1 MTDFSID
8 KSFIAPQRTFGYS
21 AFAEA
26 PECSREFNT
35 GTRQTFHMKVA
46 VGKGL
51 LRDLLLLALIAACW
65 VADPQAT
72 ALAAT
77 DGAITPPTPAA
88 LQNFQTI
95 DAMEVERHW
104 PAGLRVDWETGIPNG
119 RLAAPGI
126 PHTHCSAFVASAA
139 ERLGV
144 YILRPPQHS
153 QTLLANAQYD
163 WLAREGTRWGWTPL
177 TDAIDAQNRANLGD
191 LVVAVY
197 RNHHD
202 DKPGHI
208 AIVRPDDKTVADIE
222 RDGPQ
227 VTQAG
232 GTNHRSIALR
242 LGFASH
248 PLAWEGHEVRFY
260 AHAVAPKRRN

>member
-1 MTDFSID
+1 MSLEHETIE
-8 KSFIAPQRTFGYS
+8 RT
-21 AFAEA
+21 
-26 PECSREFNT
+26 T
-35 GTRQTFHMKVA
+35 A
-46 VGKGL
+46 VGRARFTHRGDSQKPSLKAQGKIVTDGQL
-51 LRDLLLLALIAACW
+51 PTKIAVGRRPRRDFLLLALIAACSI
-65 VADPQAT
+65 ADPEAI
-72 ALAAT
+72 ALAASA
-77 DGAITPPTPAA
+77 DAITPPTPAA
-88 LQNFQTI
+88 LQNFRTI

-104 PAGLRVDWETGIPNG
+104 PAGVHVDWETGIPDG
-119 RLAAPGI
+119 RPLTLAGK
-126 PHTHCSAFVASAA
+126 HTHCSAFAASAA

-144 YILRPPQHS
+144 YILRPPEHS

-163 WLAREGTRWGWTPL
+163 WLAREGTRRGWVTL

-197 RNHHD
+197 RNHDD

-208 AIVRPDDKTVADIE
+208 AIVRPGDKSVADIE

-232 GTNHRSIALR
+232 STNHRSITLR
-242 LGFASH
+242 LGFAGH

-260 AHAVAPKRRN
+260 AHAVKPNN

>member
-1 MTDFSID
+1 
-8 KSFIAPQRTFGYS
+8 
-21 AFAEA
+21 
-26 PECSREFNT
+26 
-35 GTRQTFHMKVA
+35 MKIVA
-46 VGKGL
+46 GK
-51 LRDLLLLALIAACW
+51 RSLLLFLLLTLIAAW
-65 VADPQAT
+65 GPRAA
-72 ALAAT
+72 ALAAS
-77 DGAITPPTPAA
+77 DDAIIPPTLAA

-104 PAGLRVDWETGIPNG
+104 PAGVHVNWETGVPDG
-119 RLAAPGI
+119 RQGTI
-126 PHTHCSAFVASAA
+126 GGKHTHCSAFAAAAA

-144 YILRPPQHS
+144 YILRPPEHS
-153 QTLLANAQYD
+153 QALLANAQYD
-163 WLAREGTRWGWTPL
+163 WLAREGTRRGWVPL
-177 TDAIDAQNRANLGD
+177 ADAIDALNRANLGD

-232 GTNHRSIALR
+232 STNHRSITLR
-242 LGFASH
+242 LGFAGH
-248 PLAWEGHEVRFY
+248 PLAWEGHQVRFY
-260 AHAVAPKRRN
+260 AHAVNRRN

>member
-1 MTDFSID
+1 ML
-8 KSFIAPQRTFGYS
+8 
-21 AFAEA
+21 
-26 PECSREFNT
+26 
-35 GTRQTFHMKVA
+35 HMKID
-46 VGKGL
+46 VGKRL
-51 LRDLLLLALIAACW
+51 LRGLLLLALIATCR

-72 ALAAT
+72 AVAAS
-77 DGAITPPTPAA
+77 DDAITPPTPAA

-95 DAMEVERHW
+95 DAMQVERRW
-104 PAGLRVDWETGIPNG
+104 PAGVHVDWETGIPDG
-119 RLAAPGI
+119 RPVIFAGE
-126 PHTHCSAFVASAA
+126 HTHCSAFAASAA

-144 YILRPPQHS
+144 YILRPPEHS

-163 WLAREGTRWGWTPL
+163 WLAREGTRRGWVPL
-177 TDAIDAQNRANLGD
+177 ADAIEAQNRANLGD

-232 GTNHRSIALR
+232 STNHRSITLR
-242 LGFASH
+242 LGFAGH

-260 AHAVAPKRRN
+260 AHAVKPKKLT